1 MSSLWHV
8 HVIQASSGT
17 TSTREPLYIN
27 NSSSASELSQLSTC
41 PFESS
46 PDQVDKI
53 LLKEQIK
60 IMSGVSLAVGPR
72 TDMDKT
78 SRTSENGRWLG
89 ITTARWWRRLNGI
102 TEGNKA
108 STSVC
113 TFWPT
118 IKRRGWNPFFFFFL
132 KYHFFRWYLL

>member
-1 MSSLWHV
+1 MTWHVVRQWTLMSSLWHV

-60 IMSGVSLAVGPR
+60 IMSWTKRLGLVR
-72 TDMDKT
+72 MD
-78 SRTSENGRWLG
+78 GGWG
-89 ITTARWWRRLNGI
+89 WRRPGDGGGLMGS
-102 TEGNKA
+102 ER
-108 STSVC
+108 V
-113 TFWPT
+113 
-118 IKRRGWNPFFFFFL
+118 IKLQLVFVLFGRR
-132 KYHFFRWYLL
+132 